1 MFKPLTALYA
11 FIMFLAWST
20 DVNCLK
26 QKNAKLV
33 GQKLNSVSKPF
44 DVTALKK
51 IGTHFNKATIND
63 VVLALISVSLKEYF
77 INH

>member
-1 MFKPLTALYA
+1 M
-11 FIMFLAWST
+11 
-20 DVNCLK
+20 
-26 QKNAKLV
+26 
-33 GQKLNSVSKPF
+33 NSVSKPF